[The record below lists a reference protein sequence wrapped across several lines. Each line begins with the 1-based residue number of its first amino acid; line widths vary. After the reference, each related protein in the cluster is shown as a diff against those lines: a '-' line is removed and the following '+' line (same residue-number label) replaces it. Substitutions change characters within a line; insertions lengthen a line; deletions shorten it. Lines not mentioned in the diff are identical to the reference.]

1 MSRAA
6 VHHAQ
11 RLRCRTPLP
20 LRQVLVNTRP
30 YSAAPAYKERDD
42 DSVDGQYQD
51 PNHHGPA
58 MGSDHSDGVLAAETM
73 LRDSGEL
80 TGAAKLLAEAL
91 EEEQEMAR
99 SGKSKPKYMEKA
111 ELEAN
116 ENRRVQHRCISDD

>member
-42 DSVDGQYQD
+42 DSTNGQYQD
-51 PNHHGPA
+51 SKNRGPA
-58 MGSDHSDGVLAAETM
+58 MGSDHSDGVFAAETI

-91 EEEQEMAR
+91 EEEEEMAR
-99 SGKSKPKYMEKA
+99 SGKSKPRYMEKA

-116 ENRRVQHRCISDD
+116 ENRRVQQKCISGD